1 MILTELSE
9 IEGCPKRGLKVT
21 IYGYNPWNAWLSF
34 GTDAGRVRNKV
45 DLQGFFDIVTERL
58 KRLYN
63 VAM

>member
-1 MILTELSE
+1 MILTDLSE

-21 IYGYNPWNAWLSF
+21 VYGYNPSNAWLSF
-34 GTDAGRVRNKV
+34 GTDAGPMQNKI

-63 VAM
+63 VAL